1 TRYPVIEDGSKDR
14 VVGVVNVKKMLPHIV
29 AGRDRKLEEFVRD
42 LPVVLEFT
50 PIQDAILKMQQ
61 EQMHMA
67 LVIDEYGGTAGILTL
82 EDILEEIVGEIR
94 DEFDEDEVADIR
106 KIGEREYLI
115 NGRVLLEELE
125 KRFGLVFEDNEG
137 MDTIGGWIQYQ

>member
-1 TRYPVIEDGSKDR
+1 
-14 VVGVVNVKKMLPHIV
+14 
-29 AGRDRKLEEFVRD
+29 
-42 LPVVLEFT
+42 
-50 PIQDAILKMQQ
+50 
-61 EQMHMA
+61 MHMA

-115 NGRVLLEELE
+115 SGRVLLEELE
-125 KRFGLVFEDNEG
+125 KRFGLVFEDNEE
-137 MDTIGGWIQYQ
+137 MDTIGGWIQYQKGTTAQDGDEIQHGEHVWAVAETDNFQIKHVILRHG